1 MSSEIGGLWSKS
13 TLPVPPE
20 DRGPSFWDYRSDPK
34 LFRDPDEWC
43 EREIAH
49 FFAERRKV

>member
-1 MSSEIGGLWSKS
+1 MGRDLGPRGSRQVEARTDEPFDLDGDKS
-13 TLPVPPE
+13 V
-20 DRGPSFWDYRSDPK
+20 RI
-34 LFRDPDEWC
+34 FRDPDEWC